1 VNFQGSRPFLHR
13 GPDPLFTLFS
23 SYLVTFA
30 VIVRFDWS
38 KYQNVSTADDES
50 IGGIGFGDRSVCG
63 RSQAY
68 LRENRGLLVLFV
80 PGLNGIN
87 STIGLYNSTILQ
99 SQIGLYNYNFFN

>member
-1 VNFQGSRPFLHR
+1 MWIFRGPDPFFYS

-30 VIVRFDWS
+30 VIVRLEWS

-63 RSQAY
+63 RGQAY
-68 LRENRGLLVLFV
+68 LRENRGLYYTPRFIRA
-80 PGLNGIN
+80 G
-87 STIGLYNSTILQ
+87 TKRLYVKVWKIRLKMENNNRIA
-99 SQIGLYNYNFFN
+99 G